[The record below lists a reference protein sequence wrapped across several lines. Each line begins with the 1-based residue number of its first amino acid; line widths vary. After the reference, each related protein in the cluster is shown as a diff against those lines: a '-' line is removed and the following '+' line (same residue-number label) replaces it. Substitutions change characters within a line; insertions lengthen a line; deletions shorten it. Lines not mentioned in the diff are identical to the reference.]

1 MRLYPTV
8 PRRRAATLARDA
20 AVLLLVLVFAW
31 LGVKVHD
38 AVADLAALG
47 RGLQDAGTAVGATA
61 RDASGAIRDGF
72 GAAAGA
78 IEGTP
83 LVGGEVAGALRS
95 AGESAAVPLQQEG
108 EAQAGK
114 LIEAGRAGEAKAY
127 ATANLL
133 GWVTFGLPTLLVLAL
148 WLPRRARQA
157 QALTTAARVLGGGG
171 GRDPE
176 RERELAR
183 RAAYALPYAALAR
196 HTRDP
201 LGDLIAGNYGPL
213 VAALGEDAGLR
224 LDAGERPRR

>member
-8 PRRRAATLARDA
+8 PRRRAATLARDL
-20 AVLLLVLVFAW
+20 AVLALVLLFAW
-31 LGVKVHD
+31 LGVRVHD
-38 AVADLAALG
+38 AVADLAGLG
-47 RGLQDAGTAVGATA
+47 RGLQDAGTAVGTTA

-83 LVGGEVAGALRS
+83 LVGGDLAGALRS
-95 AGESAAVPLQQEG
+95 AGESAAAPLQREG
-108 EAQAGK
+108 EAQAGR
-114 LIEAGRAGEAKAY
+114 IVAAGRDGEAKAY

-133 GWVTFGLPTLLVLAL
+133 GWVTFGLPTLVLLAR
-148 WLPRRARQA
+148 WLPPRVRQA
-157 QALTTAARVLGGGG
+157 QALTTAARLLGAGGA
-171 GRDPE
+171 RDRD

-201 LGDLIAGNYGPL
+201 LGDLIAGNYAPL
-213 VAALGEDAGLR
+213 LAALGEDAGLR

>member
-8 PRRRAATLARDA
+8 PRRRAATLARDV
-20 AVLLLVLVFAW
+20 AVLVLVLAFAW

-95 AGESAAVPLQQEG
+95 AGESAAAPLQQEG
-108 EAQAGK
+108 EAQAGR
-114 LIEAGRAGEAKAY
+114 LIEAGRDGEAKAY

-133 GWVTFGLPTLLVLAL
+133 GWVTFGLPTLVVLAL

-157 QALTTAARVLGGGG
+157 QALTTAARVLGGGA
-171 GRDPE
+171 RDPE

-201 LGDLIAGNYGPL
+201 LGDLIAGNYAPL